1 MGIRAA
7 QRSPFST
14 RHEAWRQLWKCQD
27 CAYVT
32 DRVPDSAGNSRPSL
46 LAMLYEE
53 TQTYPAPLGLAL
65 IIVWA
70 GLVAFVLGIG
80 SSRSVILMAV
90 LLGFLVLAGMFSRL
104 STTVG
109 SEQIIVAFRA
119 GWPRR
124 VIPLETVVTATVVR
138 NRWWY
143 GWGLRKV
150 PGGWLYNVWGLD
162 AVAVERRAGSA
173 FRIGT
178 QDPAGLEAAI
188 RLALSQQSS

>member
-1 MGIRAA
+1 MVLPDMG
-7 QRSPFST
+7 F
-14 RHEAWRQLWKCQD
+14 WK
-27 CAYVT
+27 
-32 DRVPDSAGNSRPSL
+32 
-46 LAMLYEE
+46 
-53 TQTYPAPLGLAL
+53 
-65 IIVWA
+65 
-70 GLVAFVLGIG
+70 
-80 SSRSVILMAV
+80 
-90 LLGFLVLAGMFSRL
+90 FLVLAGMFSRL